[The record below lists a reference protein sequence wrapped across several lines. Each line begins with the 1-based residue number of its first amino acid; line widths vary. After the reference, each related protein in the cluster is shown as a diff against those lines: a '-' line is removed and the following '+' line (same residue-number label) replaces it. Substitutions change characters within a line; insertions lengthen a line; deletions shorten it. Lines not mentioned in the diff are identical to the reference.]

1 MSNNNSTTFG
11 ILFEDVKS
19 SMILAKNNMLSY
31 FLAHLGLAVL
41 MVVMLAVVAVP
52 ILAIALAAGPAFW
65 VGALPDMAL
74 FATNNP
80 LAIGGLAILVLVP
93 LLALFLIFVG
103 SIFGMS
109 KEVVETGETRAES
122 AFSWWKNKFLTFAG
136 VGVMLTLIIIV
147 PQLIVGIAVSVVL
160 GFTITA
166 PVANILLAASF
177 VYTFITMGL
186 TLMVFPAV
194 VNGKSVQDAFKESF
208 QLATQN
214 FERVFGI
221 HTAIVVFYLLLFS
234 PVFVL
239 ALGAPF
245 IGTIPPLTL
254 LGPLLGLAGYVL
266 IVGLLTILVFLPMT
280 YITYTKVYHDL
291 TGGKVAVAA
300 TPEVPMF

>member
-11 ILFEDVKS
+11 TLFEDMKS

-41 MVVMLAVVAVP
+41 MVIMLAVVAVP
-52 ILAIALAAGPAFW
+52 ILAVVLAAGPGFW
-65 VGALPDMAL
+65 AGALPDFAL
-74 FATNNP
+74 FASSNP
-80 LAIGGLAILVLVP
+80 LAIGGVAILVLVP

-103 SIFGMS
+103 SIYGMS

-136 VGVMLTLIIIV
+136 TGVMLTLIIIV
-147 PQLIVGIAVSVVL
+147 PQVIVGLGIAAAV
-160 GFTITA
+160 GYTITA
-166 PVANILLAASF
+166 PLSNVLLVASF

-221 HTAIVVFYLLLFS
+221 HTAMVVFYLALFS
-234 PVFVL
+234 PILVAGFA
-239 ALGAPF
+239 ALF

-266 IVGLLTILVFLPMT
+266 VAGALTLLVFLPMT
-280 YITYTKVYHDL
+280 YITYVKVYHDL
-291 TGGKVAVAA
+291 TGGQVAVPA
-300 TPEVPMF
+300 TPELPIV